1 MKAIFGVLSLLIV
14 LAIVASIAKTQLQ
27 GTGSASSLTTRSN
40 EAAREAARQAGD
52 GSNRDSVILVAPG
65 GGSADAGNATAP
77 VQARNIENQVRDNAV
92 RAMQQGTERNQ
103 RAEP

>member
-27 GTGSASSLTTRSN
+27 GTGNASSVAARSN

-52 GSNRDSVILVAPG
+52 GSNRDSVILAVPG
-65 GGSADAGNATAP
+65 ATSADPNGTTAP
-77 VQARNIENQVRDNAV
+77 VQARNLENQVRDNAV
-92 RAMQQGTERNQ
+92 RAMQQGMERNQ